1 MLYFYLKVIRRYMN
15 KKFFLPVSVFIIV
28 LIAIAVILNI
38 INRNK
43 KVETIIETVTETTT
57 EPETTTEA
65 PTKAYEADEN
75 YKRKIDFTSLKETNP
90 DVVAWV
96 YVPGTVIDYPVL
108 WKEYDIDYYLHRD
121 INHKESY
128 YSIYMDGYSNA
139 DFSTLN
145 NIIYG
150 HHMKDGRMFTDITKF
165 KNEDFFKEHRMIYIY
180 TPQKTYRLKT
190 FAALYSDSAPERR
203 QTYFDDMNYF
213 HEYIDR
219 MTNKCTYRDIPASG
233 IDKIWSFITCSYE
246 GDDTR
251 TILYAYEL
259 NDDDEPQRYDLAD
272 IDFGED
278 HR

>member
-1 MLYFYLKVIRRYMN
+1 MLYFYLKVVRRYM
-15 KKFFLPVSVFIIV
+15 KKKILLPILAFAIV
-28 LIAIAVILNI
+28 LIFIAILFS
-38 INRNK
+38 RTGK
-43 KVETIIETVTETTT
+43 REK
-57 EPETTTEA
+57 EPETTVEVTTTEVETTTWA
-65 PTKAYEADEN
+65 TTKAYEIDEN
-75 YKRKIDFTSLKETNP
+75 YKRKIDFESLKATNP
-90 DVVAWV
+90 DVIAWL
-96 YVPGTVIDYPVL
+96 YIPGTVIDYPIL

-128 YSIYMDGYSNA
+128 YTIYMDGYSNA

-150 HHMKDGRMFTDITKF
+150 HHMKDGTMFTDITKF
-165 KNEDFFKEHRMIYIY
+165 KDETFFKEHRMIYIY

-190 FAALYSDSAPERR
+190 FAALYSDAAPERR
-203 QTYFDDMNYF
+203 QTYFDDMDYF
-213 HEYIDR
+213 HDYVDR
-219 MTNKCTYRDIPASG
+219 MTKECSYRDIPTTG

-259 NDDDEPQRYDLAD
+259 NDDDEPQRYDLST

>member
-1 MLYFYLKVIRRYMN
+1 MKKKILLPILAFAIMLIF
-15 KKFFLPVSVFIIV
+15 
-28 LIAIAVILNI
+28 IAILFS
-38 INRNK
+38 RTGK
-43 KVETIIETVTETTT
+43 REK
-57 EPETTTEA
+57 EPETTVEVTTTEVETTTWV
-65 PTKAYEADEN
+65 PTKAYEIDEN
-75 YKRKIDFTSLKETNP
+75 YKRKIDFESLKATNP
-90 DVVAWV
+90 DVIAWL
-96 YVPGTVIDYPVL
+96 YIPGTVIDYPIL
-108 WKEYDIDYYLHRD
+108 WKEYDIDYYLHHD

-128 YSIYMDGYSNA
+128 YTIYMDGYSNA

-150 HHMKDGRMFTDITKF
+150 HHMKDGTMFTDITKF
-165 KNEDFFKEHRMIYIY
+165 KDETFFKEHRMIYIY

-190 FAALYSDSAPERR
+190 FAALYSDAAPERR
-203 QTYFDDMNYF
+203 QTYFDDMDYF
-213 HEYIDR
+213 HDYVDR
-219 MTNKCTYRDIPASG
+219 MTKECSYRDIPTTG

-259 NDDDEPQRYDLAD
+259 NDDDEPQRYDLSA

>member
-1 MLYFYLKVIRRYMN
+1 MN
-15 KKFFLPVSVFIIV
+15 KKFFLPVTVFIIV

-43 KVETIIETVTETTT
+43 KTVAIVETITETTT

-165 KNEDFFKEHRMIYIY
+165 KDEDFFKEHRMIYIY

-219 MTNKCTYRDIPASG
+219 MTNKCTYRDIPSSG

>member
-1 MLYFYLKVIRRYMN
+1 MN

-108 WKEYDIDYYLHRD
+108 WKEYDIDYYLYRD
-121 INHKESY
+121 INHKKSY
-128 YSIYMDGYSNA
+128 YSVYMDGYSNP

-150 HHMKDGRMFTDITKF
+150 HHMKDGQMFTDITKF
-165 KNEDFFKEHRMIYIY
+165 KDEDFFKEHRMIYIY